1 MSWVLVAAVGCGP
14 EEAPGGDGGAD
25 ASVAGPVDGGGPAA
39 DGGAGG
45 TGTDAGAADAGPS
58 GAIDAGPFD
67 AGAFDAGVTPV
78 DAGRPDAGQ
87 PTRLVTVCLTGAIDQ
102 TSGSNDYFS
111 DLCDEL
117 LSLDAGVVRAC
128 SGSTCYS
135 SFATFPSTHA
145 DAVLE
150 PVITAL
156 DKNHDGQVNAG
167 DGPTTLNVIGFSWG
181 GVNAG
186 HLSSRLRADGRVTPT
201 AFTHRLIVLEAYQ
214 VGVSGVPVPQGVD
227 GAWSFRR
234 SVVPSTDCSSGAFLG
249 PYVGKPIRCA
259 SSQRCFDYDFSL
271 APNTFFNGFYG
282 RDVGHCAV
290 PRAAHP
296 YVVDLALRGVMS
308 TTPPPSV
315 PVTP

>member
-1 MSWVLVAAVGCGP
+1 MVLSSVLVLVAGCGP
-14 EEAPGGDGGAD
+14 EDALGGDAGAD
-25 ASVAGPVDGGGPAA
+25 ASMAGA
-39 DGGAGG
+39 DGGSGTDGG
-45 TGTDAGAADAGPS
+45 SVGSGTDAGVADAGTA
-58 GAIDAGPFD
+58 GALDAGPL
-67 AGAFDAGVTPV
+67 DAGVSPV
-78 DAGRPDAGQ
+78 DAGRPDAGR
-87 PTRLVTVCLTGAIDQ
+87 PSRLVTVCLTGAVDQ

-111 DLCDEL
+111 DICDEL
-117 LSLDAGVVRAC
+117 LALDAGVVKSC

-135 SFATFPSTHA
+135 SFATFPSDTA

-150 PVITAL
+150 PVIAAL
-156 DKNHDGQVNAG
+156 DENHDGRVTAA

-181 GVNAG
+181 GVNAAD
-186 HLSSRLRADGRVTPT
+186 LSSRVRADSRVAPA
-201 AFTHRLIVLEAYQ
+201 AFTHRLIVMEAYQ
-214 VGVSGVPVPQGVD
+214 LGVSGVPVPQGVD

-249 PYVGKPIRCA
+249 PYVGVPIRCA

-296 YVVDLALRGVMS
+296 YVVDLALRGATS
-308 TTPPPSV
+308 RTPPPSV